1 MANFTQLH
9 LGNNPQKSDKNIKDI
24 FATEKALFGAGIVAI
39 AAISGTLLL
48 VTNGCSKGSTKNA
61 VVNSEHVNPIT
72 PSAITPSPANAAVQP
87 PAVTPKPAKKRVQRK
102 APMATYTE
110 PAHGVSFRY
119 PKSYLLKTGDEPQ
132 RDLAGLGP
140 VQTDYVEPGAITVAA
155 LELPRAS
162 YPGTDFT
169 SGFFSVSVNSAI
181 SQQQCEL
188 FAFPKMEH
196 PGNDPGAISKVKIAG
211 KEYTMVENFG
221 NGAKNDPRTKYF
233 HHFEN
238 GNCYEF
244 GMGLNTTDADI
255 AGLKP
260 INRSLVFGRLE
271 QILASV
277 KLQPVEMPQVAKTS
291 EGKVSE
297 VAKASEAKSAET
309 KASETKAAEVAKTQE
324 AKAAEPKASDT
335 KAPEVVKDAPTS
347 STPENNQQ

>member
-9 LGNNPQKSDKNIKDI
+9 LSNDPQKSDKNIKDI
-24 FATEKALFGAGIVAI
+24 FATEKFLFGTGVLAI

-48 VTNGCSKGSTKNA
+48 VTNGCSKGSPKSAT
-61 VVNSEHVNPIT
+61 VNSEPTSPIT
-72 PSAITPSPANAAVQP
+72 QNAIVPSPAPAVSAAQP
-87 PAVTPKPAKKRVQRK
+87 PFPTPKAAKKRVQRR

-110 PAHGVSFRY
+110 PAYGVSFRY
-119 PKSYLLKTGDEPQ
+119 PKNYILKTGDEPQ

-140 VQTDYVEPGAITVAA
+140 VQTDFIEPGAVTVAA
-155 LELPRAS
+155 IELPRAS

-181 SQQQCEL
+181 SREQCEL
-188 FAFPKMEH
+188 FAFPKVEH
-196 PGNDPGAISKVKIAG
+196 PENDPGAASKVKIAG
-211 KEYTMVENFG
+211 KEYAMVEGFG
-221 NGAKNDPRTKYF
+221 NAGKNDPHPKYF

-238 GNCYEF
+238 GTCYEF

-260 INRSLVFGRLE
+260 VNRSLVFGRLE

-277 KLQPVEMPQVAKTS
+277 KLQPAEAPQVAKAS

-297 VAKASEAKSAET
+297 VAKASAAKPAET
-309 KASETKAAEVAKTQE
+309 KAS
-324 AKAAEPKASDT
+324 DT
-335 KAPEVVKDAPTS
+335 KTPEVVKEAPTNPI
-347 STPENNQQ
+347 PENNQQQ